1 MRSPSV
7 PIYCAARIL
16 LEREDARQIAPVS
29 IKMYNIAFRE
39 GGEKQGY
46 YHATAHINIFGRDKH
61 HGVHTVLKES
71 IVPGSCG
78 RHDWHAQLR
87 ICKHGMAAAAA
98 RGRCTYACRG
108 RHRLTATGTW
118 QHGIKKQ
125 ASVSNVH
132 RAATV
137 AGSTVWQ
144 VLRAAHQHASA
155 RYGVRAARGGCVQGG
170 YLHLDYLPPAAVG

>member
-98 RGRCTYACRG
+98 RGKCTCACRP
-108 RHRLTATGTW
+108 HLLSK
-118 QHGIKKQ
+118 HGM
-125 ASVSNVH
+125 
-132 RAATV
+132 AA
-137 AGSTVWQ
+137 A
-144 VLRAAHQHASA
+144 
-155 RYGVRAARGGCVQGG
+155 AARGSWQYGHRQLAARHHGSRPCTSGTAASSQFQIGAP
-170 YLHLDYLPPAAVG
+170 LHAIAMYSLLL

>member
-1 MRSPSV
+1 MMRSPTV

-16 LEREDARQIAPVS
+16 LDREDARQIAPVS

-98 RGRCTYACRG
+98 RGEPG
-108 RHRLTATGTW
+108 RR
-118 QHGIKKQ
+118 IF
-125 ASVSNVH
+125 
-132 RAATV
+132 
-137 AGSTVWQ
+137 AGE
-144 VLRAAHQHASA
+144 LMKA
-155 RYGVRAARGGCVQGG
+155 RISSFAFGSYSSDQQGG
-170 YLHLDYLPPAAVG
+170 RGEL

>member
-155 RYGVRAARGGCVQGG
+155 RCARSTRQLACSERGN
-170 YLHLDYLPPAAVG
+170 